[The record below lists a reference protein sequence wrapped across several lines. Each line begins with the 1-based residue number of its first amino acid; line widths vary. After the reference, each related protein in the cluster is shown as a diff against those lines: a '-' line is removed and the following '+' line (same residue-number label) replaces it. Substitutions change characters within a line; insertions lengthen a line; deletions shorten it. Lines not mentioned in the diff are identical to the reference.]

1 MEKIK
6 DREKRLNRRLLM
18 LVPAAVAIL
27 FLLSFTADKTRV
39 ASRIFSVG
47 YEGPMRLL
55 PDITI
60 IDNKGLESELFSEEK
75 HRMTVR
81 DVEIFSE
88 NEENVEEENPVTS
101 TAPEKKLEEEM
112 IDEISGVDYLRT
124 YASHTDVPYR
134 QDFVILSMVEPEY
147 PEDAFRRRVEGYAL
161 VEVYV
166 DESGRVAEARVI
178 RAQGLQSFE
187 SASLEAVRKFLF
199 RPVVE
204 NGVPQPF
211 WISFL
216 ISFRLKT

>member
-6 DREKRLNRRLLM
+6 DREKRLNKRLLM

-27 FLLSFTADKTRV
+27 LLLSFTADKTRV
-39 ASRIFSVG
+39 ADRIFSVG
-47 YEGPMRLL
+47 YEGPMRLM

-75 HRMTVR
+75 HRMTLQE
-81 DVEIFSE
+81 VEIFSE
-88 NEENVEEENPVTS
+88 NEEKVEEENPVTS
-101 TAPEKKLEEEM
+101 TAPEKKQEEEM
-112 IDEISGVDYLRT
+112 IDEISGIDYLRT

-147 PEDAFRRRVEGYAL
+147 PEDAFRRRVEGYVL

-187 SASLEAVRKFLF
+187 NASLEAVRRFLF

>member
-1 MEKIK
+1 M
-6 DREKRLNRRLLM
+6 
-18 LVPAAVAIL
+18 
-27 FLLSFTADKTRV
+27 
-39 ASRIFSVG
+39 
-47 YEGPMRLL
+47 
-55 PDITI
+55 
-60 IDNKGLESELFSEEK
+60 
-75 HRMTVR
+75 
-81 DVEIFSE
+81 
-88 NEENVEEENPVTS
+88 
-101 TAPEKKLEEEM
+101 
-112 IDEISGVDYLRT
+112 
-124 YASHTDVPYR
+124 
-134 QDFVILSMVEPEY
+134 ILSMVEPEY
-147 PEDAFRRRVEGYAL
+147 PEDAFRRNVEGYVL

>member
-1 MEKIK
+1 MEKIR
-6 DREKRLNRRLLM
+6 DREKRLNRRLLL

-27 FLLSFTADKTRV
+27 LLLSFTADKTRV
-39 ASRIFSVG
+39 AKRIFSVG
-47 YEGPMRLL
+47 YEGPMQLM

-60 IDNKGLESELFSEEK
+60 IDNKGIESELFSEEK
-75 HRMTVR
+75 HRMTLQ
-81 DVEIFSE
+81 DVEVFSE
-88 NEENVEEENPVTS
+88 NEEKVEEENPVTS
-101 TAPEKKLEEEM
+101 TAPEKEREEEL
-112 IDEISGVDYLRT
+112 IDEIAGVDRLRT

-147 PEDAFRRRVEGYAL
+147 PEDALIRKVEGYVL

-178 RAQGLQSFE
+178 RAQGLRSFE
-187 SASLEAVRKFLF
+187 GASLEAVRKFLF

-204 NGVPQPF
+204 NGVPQAF

-216 ISFRLKT
+216 ISFRLKS